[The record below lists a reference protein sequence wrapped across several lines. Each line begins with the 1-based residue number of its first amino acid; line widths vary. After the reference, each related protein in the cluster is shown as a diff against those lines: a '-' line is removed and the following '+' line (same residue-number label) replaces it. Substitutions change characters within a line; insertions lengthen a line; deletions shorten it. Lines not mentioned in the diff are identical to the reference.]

1 MGHTGGPAMNWWG
14 WCILGLVLFGVELFA
29 VDAQFYLIFAGVA
42 AVLVGLLGL
51 TGIDLPV
58 WAQWTSFAV
67 LSIVTMFTVRKQIY
81 LKLMSKPMGNV
92 STDIDREIVLKQE
105 LAPGKSCRIEY
116 RGSGWTA
123 VNIGENAIAA
133 GSMARIDSIDGLTLK
148 LRAI

>member
-1 MGHTGGPAMNWWG
+1 MTWWG

-58 WAQWTSFAV
+58 WAQWASFAV
-67 LSIVTMFTVRKQIY
+67 LAIVTMFTVRKQIY